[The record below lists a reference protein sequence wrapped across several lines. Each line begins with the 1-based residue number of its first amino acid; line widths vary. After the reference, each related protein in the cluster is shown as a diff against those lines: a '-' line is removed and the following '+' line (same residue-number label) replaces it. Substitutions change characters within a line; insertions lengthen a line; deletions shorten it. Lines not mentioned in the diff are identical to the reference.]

1 MQRKWKVKLPCID
14 FNKIYTSSDQNVLF
28 NNKDIE
34 KQLFT
39 CIEKGEENIAID
51 FSYDIREK
59 IENVNSESEGVNVFK
74 NLKKCIFEL
83 NPYICRLDNE
93 LLKHSKLVER
103 NIGITELVLL
113 KTHCF
118 NYVVINK
125 EVANILLY
133 FNGENTLEQ
142 IYNFIKNQN
151 KEIYIVNGKMA
162 KHSWKVS
169 VDEKHFR
176 LANEK
181 SILQMIG
188 YLLDANLIN
197 IGRKEADQN
206 DAKFLIK
213 SDRALDI
220 QECKEKKELIKSGK
234 TVLLLAATPGTAT
247 IGLLYIASYLR
258 RNGINTYCKY
268 NNLNVNEDELKKD
281 IEKLLYKY
289 KPQIIGVSIKWFVHI
304 ARGIE
309 ICKIIKQFDDN
320 IKIVIGGNTAT
331 LYAEKFIEYDFID
344 YVICG
349 DGEIPMLE
357 ICKEEKNIPNCI
369 YKLNGKVQKNSIT
382 YIQNRENSKDIFLSN
397 LDEILI
403 SKEDL
408 YSVPNY
414 YIYTGKGCL
423 MNCCYCGGC
432 LQAQKK
438 QFGRSTAFLRESCD
452 VKKDLIELKKY
463 ASTFM
468 FIDSFEVEVMNYY
481 RELWEGI
488 DLTNK
493 FCHFYLYKIPE
504 KEFIELLSRT
514 FKYAYVN
521 IDLCS
526 LSERHRKYLH
536 KMGMS
541 KILPTDTEVLDFLE
555 VCDKYKNV
563 EISVSLISGLP
574 YYTNI
579 DMKQSEEFLQKLL
592 YHSSF
597 KGAEWGRLHAQPE
610 APIINECSKYEMRT
624 QATTYEEFLHYSELN
639 MKESSYPDVYSFNF
653 PYITFDKNKFNIEID
668 MHYKKLYELIKKN
681 CIRESNTILH
691 EVITFKELYRK
702 REEIYRKLKEK
713 HIARNSVVYIIERPS
728 INMIIYVLEIKKITE
743 QYILITPNKYQE
755 IKENIKNVPVIECE

>member
-1 MQRKWKVKLPCID
+1 
-14 FNKIYTSSDQNVLF
+14 
-28 NNKDIE
+28 
-34 KQLFT
+34 
-39 CIEKGEENIAID
+39 
-51 FSYDIREK
+51 
-59 IENVNSESEGVNVFK
+59 
-74 NLKKCIFEL
+74 
-83 NPYICRLDNE
+83 
-93 LLKHSKLVER
+93 
-103 NIGITELVLL
+103 
-113 KTHCF
+113 
-118 NYVVINK
+118 
-125 EVANILLY
+125 
-133 FNGENTLEQ
+133 
-142 IYNFIKNQN
+142 
-151 KEIYIVNGKMA
+151 
-162 KHSWKVS
+162 
-169 VDEKHFR
+169 
-176 LANEK
+176 
-181 SILQMIG
+181 
-188 YLLDANLIN
+188 
-197 IGRKEADQN
+197 
-206 DAKFLIK
+206 
-213 SDRALDI
+213 
-220 QECKEKKELIKSGK
+220 
-234 TVLLLAATPGTAT
+234 
-247 IGLLYIASYLR
+247 
-258 RNGINTYCKY
+258 
-268 NNLNVNEDELKKD
+268 
-281 IEKLLYKY
+281 
-289 KPQIIGVSIKWFVHI
+289 
-304 ARGIE
+304 
-309 ICKIIKQFDDN
+309 
-320 IKIVIGGNTAT
+320 
-331 LYAEKFIEYDFID
+331 
-344 YVICG
+344 
-349 DGEIPMLE
+349 
-357 ICKEEKNIPNCI
+357 
-369 YKLNGKVQKNSIT
+369 
-382 YIQNRENSKDIFLSN
+382 
-397 LDEILI
+397 
-403 SKEDL
+403 
-408 YSVPNY
+408 
-414 YIYTGKGCL
+414 
-423 MNCCYCGGC
+423 
-432 LQAQKK
+432 
-438 QFGRSTAFLRESCD
+438 
-452 VKKDLIELKKY
+452 
-463 ASTFM
+463 M

-713 HIARNSVVYIIERPS
+713 HIARNSAVYIIERPS